1 MKYKLEGSKCCSFFF
16 TNVVVVSVLTNWTWE
31 ESETF
36 VSSVAF
42 KAKQS
47 EQETDNLAKELQMAS
62 HVEWVAN
69 WTKNIFKMSKNG
81 KQFKGWDFHNYL

>member
-1 MKYKLEGSKCCSFFF
+1 MLLFF

-69 WTKNIFKMSKNG
+69 WTKNIFKMSKNETIQRVG
-81 KQFKGWDFHNYL
+81 FHNYLQLSMT